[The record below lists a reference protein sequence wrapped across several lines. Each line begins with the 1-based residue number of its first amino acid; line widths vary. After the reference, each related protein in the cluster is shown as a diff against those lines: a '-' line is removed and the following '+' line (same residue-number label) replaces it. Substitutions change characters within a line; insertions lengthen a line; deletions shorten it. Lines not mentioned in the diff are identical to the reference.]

1 MMATQKIKEDVSL
14 QFVLNMT
21 YHEKFV
27 LLAMLNTEKYLKK
40 GKFIVTGDI
49 YRIYADMCRFGEEE
63 LLSLAAISQKVS
75 KFKMMGIIN
84 ANKSSRGRGGLTSE
98 IAFVGDP
105 DQLAKAIYQDGPF
118 VKFLMYKPNL
128 KKIFSV
134 QVW

>member
-1 MMATQKIKEDVSL
+1 
-14 QFVLNMT
+14 
-21 YHEKFV
+21 
-27 LLAMLNTEKYLKK
+27 
-40 GKFIVTGDI
+40 
-49 YRIYADMCRFGEEE
+49 MCQFGEGETI
-63 LLSLAAISQKVS
+63 SLVAISQKVS

-84 ANKSSRGRGGLTSE
+84 AKKSSRGRGGPTNE
-98 IAFVGDP
+98 IVFIGDP